1 MIFLCF
7 FLEWIWRAL
16 LGPLGYGKEKKKQ
29 GLCFYGAYILEVGE
43 RKCQNTERG
52 CLKGGNSSRKGR
64 LQVQR
69 PCLYSRFS
77 KETAVTMSDGEGAGL
92 TSQMRWGL
100 ASHGHT
106 VSEDLEATFSQPP
119 PGLSFSCATH
129 SFHLSSH
136 ACPMSVSL
144 ALFKANPSTVPDT
157 SDSKKGKK
165 KTQKKTW
172 MCEWAACIYIKPT
185 NE

>member
-43 RKCQNTERG
+43 RKCQNTERS
-52 CLKGGNSSRKGR
+52 CLKGGNSSRKRR

-106 VSEDLEATFSQPP
+106 VSEDLEATFSQSLQLWVPP
-119 PGLSFSCATH
+119 VQLTAFIY
-129 SFHLSSH
+129 HLMPAPCLFPLLYSR
-136 ACPMSVSL
+136 PTL
-144 ALFKANPSTVPDT
+144 AQYLTRQTQKRE
-157 SDSKKGKK
+157 KK
-165 KTQKKTW
+165 KKK
-172 MCEWAACIYIKPT
+172 
-185 NE
+185 N